1 MELRSNNR
9 QMPAIIRNERDTR
22 ELCAQDTNQSD
33 QKETQRASERK
44 KKIGNRLPLKWR
56 FYRIGFIGRRCI
68 ISCWCFV
75 SIAPNQLWYID
86 VHIIQFIF
94 ETLLEIWTPRT
105 IFTKTIA
112 IHKEKHN
119 WSKLLRLTSFFFVLR
134 VFIVLSSIWLLIVCT
149 SMYIW
154 KIFVNWRLYC
164 NLKFHA
170 KKNYCFFSQFL
181 SIFWC

>member
-1 MELRSNNR
+1 MTILPNR
-9 QMPAIIRNERDTR
+9 IHRQTMHHFVLVFCIDRTKSAVVHWCSHHTIHIWNTIRNLNTTNHFHKNNCNSQRK
-22 ELCAQDTNQSD
+22 AQL
-33 QKETQRASERK
+33 
-44 KKIGNRLPLKWR
+44 I
-56 FYRIGFIGRRCI
+56 
-68 ISCWCFV
+68 
-75 SIAPNQLWYID
+75 
-86 VHIIQFIF
+86 
-94 ETLLEIWTPRT
+94 EI
-105 IFTKTIA
+105 IA
-112 IHKEKHN
+112 IDF
-119 WSKLLRLTSFFFVLR
+119 FFFVLR